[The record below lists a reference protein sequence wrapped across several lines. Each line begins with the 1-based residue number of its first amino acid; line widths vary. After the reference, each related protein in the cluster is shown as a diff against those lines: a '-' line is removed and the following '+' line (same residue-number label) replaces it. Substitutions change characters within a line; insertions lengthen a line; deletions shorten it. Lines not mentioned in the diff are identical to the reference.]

1 MGLHRSCGH
10 VEHRQK
16 IQCKTQNMSVDEYLN
31 FIAQYKSHMW
41 VSKDSDNYKF
51 MLSRDILFYDMMYF
65 AGMNITELVDITID
79 DIDIENNTVC
89 TKNKQYKIQK
99 NVLEKLNAYILNW
112 DIKSY
117 IFKRGTNS
125 DTHITRQSV
134 NKKLKNFSEKTDLD
148 ISPINLKRLNYS
160 KN

>member
-1 MGLHRSCGH
+1 
-10 VEHRQK
+10 
-16 IQCKTQNMSVDEYLN
+16 
-31 FIAQYKSHMW
+31 MW